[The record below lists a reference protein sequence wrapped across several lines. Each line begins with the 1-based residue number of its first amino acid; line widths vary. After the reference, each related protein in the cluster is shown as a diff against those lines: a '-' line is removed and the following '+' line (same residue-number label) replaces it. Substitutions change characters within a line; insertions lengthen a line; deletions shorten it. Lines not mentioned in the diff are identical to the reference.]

1 MTRQRGFF
9 HPMNNKV
16 KMCFAEFQPL
26 FLREITKAS
35 MKKTFFKKK
44 VGVKHVPGLLAI
56 NLPMQ
61 GFPHNFLA
69 PCLMLGEEDT

>member
-1 MTRQRGFF
+1 
-9 HPMNNKV
+9 MNNNV

-26 FLREITKAS
+26 MSKRNDKGLNE
-35 MKKTFFKKK
+35 KTFFKKN

-69 PCLMLGEEDT
+69 PCLMLGKEDT